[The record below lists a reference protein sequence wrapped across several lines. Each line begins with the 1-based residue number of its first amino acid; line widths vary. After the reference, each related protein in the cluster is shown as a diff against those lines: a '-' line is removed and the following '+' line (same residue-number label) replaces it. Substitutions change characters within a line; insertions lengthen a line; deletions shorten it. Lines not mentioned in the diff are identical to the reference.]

1 MIRMFIITTAIALAG
16 CTTYE
21 PIVDLRASEDKAQ
34 LFQRDLNECRQ
45 LVDPAKSIWT
55 MGDEYWVIEMINN
68 CLTGRG
74 HSVL

>member
-1 MIRMFIITTAIALAG
+1 MIRTLIITTAIALAG

-45 LVDPAKSIWT
+45 LVEPARTFWT
-55 MGDEYWVIEMINN
+55 LGDEPYIQKMINN
-68 CLTGRG
+68 CLSGRG

>member
-1 MIRMFIITTAIALAG
+1 MIRTLVIITAIGLTG
-16 CTTYE
+16 CTRYE

-55 MGDEYWVIEMINN
+55 MGDEYWVQEMINN
-68 CLTGRG
+68 CLNGRG